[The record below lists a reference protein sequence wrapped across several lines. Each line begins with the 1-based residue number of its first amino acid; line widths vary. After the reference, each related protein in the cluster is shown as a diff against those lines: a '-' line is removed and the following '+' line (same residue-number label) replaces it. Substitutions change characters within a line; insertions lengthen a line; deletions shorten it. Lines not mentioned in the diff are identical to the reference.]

1 MAKTFPHTLP
11 ATEQHDAA
19 APVPEALYH
28 VPKDGRKYELI
39 RGELIVS
46 PAGLK
51 HEQIGIR
58 LSYFIYSFLAQSPI
72 GEVFGSS
79 AGYQLAENIVLSP
92 DVSFV
97 RTERLPGGE
106 VPETFGQFA
115 PDLAVEIVSPHDS
128 PALTEAKVQ
137 LYLEHGAQLVWVIN
151 PKLRQATV
159 YRADGTTGVVESD
172 GALDGER
179 VLPGFTCRLMDL
191 L

>member
-1 MAKTFPHTLP
+1 VAETFPNTLS
-11 ATEQHDAA
+11 ATEQHDIV

-51 HEQIGIR
+51 HEQIGAELLFLIR
-58 LSYFIYSFLAQSPI
+58 SFLLQCPI
-72 GEVFGSS
+72 GKVLGSS

-97 RTERLPGGE
+97 RTARLPGGE

-115 PDLAVEIVSPHDS
+115 PDLAVEITSPHDS
-128 PALTEAKVQ
+128 SALLEAKVR

-151 PKLRQATV
+151 PRLRQATI
-159 YRADGTTGVVESD
+159 YRADGSMSAIESD
-172 GALDGER
+172 GVLDGEF
-179 VLPGFTCRLMDL
+179 VLPGFCCPLADL
-191 L
+191 F

>member
-51 HEQIGIR
+51 HEQIGADLLFLIR
-58 LSYFIYSFLAQSPI
+58 SFLLQCPI
-72 GEVFGSS
+72 GKVFGSS
-79 AGYQLAENIVLSP
+79 AGYQLAENVVLSP

-115 PDLAVEIVSPHDS
+115 PDLAVEIISPHDS

-151 PKLRQATV
+151 PRLKQALV
-159 YRADGTTGVVESD
+159 HRADGSVGVVESD
-172 GALDGER
+172 SALDGEA
-179 VLPGFTCRLMDL
+179 VLPGFICRLTDL

>member
-1 MAKTFPHTLP
+1 MAGV
-11 ATEQHDAA
+11 ANAA
-19 APVPEALYH
+19 EALYH
-28 VPKDGRKYELI
+28 APRDGHKYELLE
-39 RGELIVS
+39 GCLIVS

-51 HEQIGIR
+51 HEQIGAK
-58 LSYFIYSFLAQSPI
+58 LSHFIYSFLAQSPI
-72 GEVFGSS
+72 GEVFGFS

-106 VPETFGQFA
+106 VLETFGQFA
-115 PDLAVEIVSPHDS
+115 PDLAVEIISPHDS

-137 LYLEHGAQLVWVIN
+137 LYLEHGAQLVWVVN
-151 PKLRQATV
+151 PKLKQATV

>member
-1 MAKTFPHTLP
+1 MAKTFPHTFP
-11 ATEQHDAA
+11 ATEQHDAV
-19 APVPEALYH
+19 APVPEALYR

-39 RGELIVS
+39 RGKLIVS

-51 HEQIGIR
+51 HEQIRIR

-79 AGYQLAENIVLSP
+79 AGYQLAENVVLSP

-128 PALTEAKVQ
+128 PALTEVKVQ

>member
-19 APVPEALYH
+19 APVPEALYR

-79 AGYQLAENIVLSP
+79 AGYQLAENVVLSP

-128 PALTEAKVQ
+128 PALTEVKVQ

-172 GALDGER
+172 GALDGEA
-179 VLPGFTCRLMDL
+179 VLPGFICRLDSL
-191 L
+191 F

>member
-1 MAKTFPHTLP
+1 MAKTFPHTLS
-11 ATEQHDAA
+11 ATEQLDAV

-28 VPKDGRKYELI
+28 VPKDGHKYELI

-106 VPETFGQFA
+106 VPETFGWFA
-115 PDLAVEIVSPHDS
+115 PDLAVEIVSPHDNS
-128 PALTEAKVQ
+128 ALIDFKVK

-151 PKLRQATV
+151 PKLKQATV

>member
-1 MAKTFPHTLP
+1 MIAVSVITN
-11 ATEQHDAA
+11 AA
-19 APVPEALYH
+19 EALYH
-28 VPKDGRKYELI
+28 APRDGRKYELLEG
-39 RGELIVS
+39 RLIMS

-51 HEQIGIR
+51 HEQIGVK
-58 LSYFIYSFLAQSPI
+58 LSHFIYSFLAQSPI

-97 RTERLPGGE
+97 RMERLPGGE

-115 PDLAVEIVSPHDS
+115 PDLAVEIASPHDS
-128 PALTEAKVQ
+128 PALTEAKVR

-151 PKLRQATV
+151 PKLKQATV
-159 YRADGTTGVVESD
+159 YRADGTTSVVESD
-172 GALDGER
+172 GALDGEQ
-179 VLPGFTCRLMDL
+179 VLPGFTCWLVDL

>member
-1 MAKTFPHTLP
+1 MAGV
-11 ATEQHDAA
+11 ANAA
-19 APVPEALYH
+19 EALYYA
-28 VPKDGRKYELI
+28 PRDGRKYELL
-39 RGELIVS
+39 RGRLIMS
-46 PAGLK
+46 PAGMK
-51 HEQIGIR
+51 HEQIGAKLLIALGLYLR
-58 LSYFIYSFLAQSPI
+58 NHPC
-72 GEVFGSS
+72 GELFASS
-79 AGYQLAENIVLSP
+79 VGYQLAENIVLSP

-151 PKLRQATV
+151 PKLKQATV

-172 GALDGER
+172 GALDGEA
-179 VLPGFTCRLMDL
+179 VLPGFICRLDSL
-191 L
+191 F

>member
-1 MAKTFPHTLP
+1 MAETSLGTLSS
-11 ATEQHDAA
+11 TKRHGVV

-28 VPKDGRKYELI
+28 VARDGRKYELI
-39 RGELIVS
+39 NGELIMS

-51 HEQIGIR
+51 HEQIGAELLFLIR
-58 LSYFIYSFLAQSPI
+58 SFLLQCPI
-72 GEVFGSS
+72 GKVFGSS
-79 AGYQLAENIVLSP
+79 AGYQLAENVVLSP

-115 PDLAVEIVSPHDS
+115 PDLAVEIISPHDS

-151 PKLRQATV
+151 PRLKQALV
-159 YRADGTTGVVESD
+159 HRADGSVGVVESD
-172 GALDGER
+172 SALDGEA
-179 VLPGFTCRLMDL
+179 VLPGFICRLDSL
-191 L
+191 F